1 MGNFVKALE
10 HHQRAL
16 EINLRVYTRTLWPP
30 TRTLGSST
38 KKKAEYPEALDM
50 YRKALVIDQKVHG
63 PEHPDV
69 ATTLMNMGKVYDE

>member
-1 MGNFVKALE
+1 MPWKQIYESTPGPCGHLLE
-10 HHQRAL
+10 HWGRL
-16 EINLRVYTRTLWPP
+16 
-30 TRTLGSST
+30 
-38 KKKAEYPEALDM
+38 KKQAEYPEALDM